1 MYDLPF
7 FINGADG
14 RRHEWSRASTPGPS
28 ILSRAPSPG
37 RETPKSV
44 VWADDENQ
52 PLERIREPQ
61 PGELVSYPPRKK
73 RKVLMLAAPTADDD
87 IPEANKMVYRAKP
100 SWQNGT
106 ETPSDD
112 DGGDGEG
119 HSDRA
124 SSAGDEDEFAQMLS
138 DSLADEQ

>member
-1 MYDLPF
+1 MTSESARRSR
-7 FINGADG
+7 ADR
-14 RRHEWSRASTPGPS
+14 RRHTWSRGSTPGPS

-52 PLERIREPQ
+52 PLEHIREPQ

-73 RKVLMLAAPTADDD
+73 RKVLMLGAPTADDD
-87 IPEANKMVYRAKP
+87 VPEANKMVYHAKP
-100 SWQNGT
+100 KWQNGPT
-106 ETPSDD
+106 DD
-112 DGGDGEG
+112 DSDRGSEGASAGGD
-119 HSDRA
+119 D
-124 SSAGDEDEFAQMLS
+124 DEFAQMLS